1 MPLRS
6 TRDTLESVR
15 LVLRTL
21 EMNRDT
27 AWDTRSF
34 IELRRILHTR
44 IAYLKAA
51 DARERQASGRAS
63 ERWAA

>member
-1 MPLRS
+1 MPPRS
-6 TRDTLESVR
+6 TRDTLESLR

-21 EMNRDT
+21 EMNRDP

-34 IELRRILHTR
+34 VELRRILRTR

-51 DARERQASGRAS
+51 DARERRAS
-63 ERWAA
+63 DRWAA